1 MSDQPDQP
9 LVPSRALG
17 GLLQEAAPS
26 PLAGGLWYTARA
38 VGDGLEYRFAPG
50 ALAAARYLTA
60 DLLLDGNQLA
70 VFSLTLQEGEDG
82 ATFGLFFGALNQC
95 QARIRVPLEAVNQNR
110 WRYDR
115 EGAWLKPICALDRVD
130 LARVDRMTL
139 SILRMAE
146 EPVRFCLTPFAAT
159 AAEPPALTEPLLPK
173 GPLLDELGQST
184 LHDWPTKSWSVE
196 EVTRRLQAQLAEAPA
211 QRWPEGYSRWG
222 GWARRRVDGTGFFRT
237 HYDGRRWWLI
247 DPDGHPF
254 WSAGVDCVRVDTE
267 AAYDGLEAALTWR
280 PAPEGPYAAIYR
292 HPEHGHGREI
302 NYLAANLIR
311 AFGPDWRARWG
322 EIALAELR
330 RLGFNTVGNWS
341 EWPLASE
348 ALFPYVRPLE
358 PRFPRTPLVFRD
370 FPDVFH
376 PAFAEDAVLYAAQLR
391 ETAND
396 PAMIGYFLMNEPT
409 WGFAKE
415 SPAVGM
421 LLNTPVC
428 ATRRALAEFLAQRY
442 GDDARLCAAWQ
453 IDTSLAAIAEGPWQ
467 TPLTPAAERDLAAFS
482 AVMVE
487 KLFGTLSEACRQVD
501 PNHLNLGARYYTIP
515 PPWALDG
522 MRCFD
527 VFSMNCY
534 HAHVPP
540 EEVER
545 VSSRLERPVL
555 IGEWHFG
562 ALDVGLP
569 AGGIARV
576 RTQTDRG
583 RAFRVYTEQAAALRA
598 CIGVHYFTLYD
609 QSALG
614 RFDGECY
621 NIGFLDVTNRPYEPL
636 AEAARVTHERL
647 YEVALGEVLPFDDAP
662 EYLPPVFL

>member
-38 VGDGLEYRFAPG
+38 VGDGLEYRFAAG
-50 ALAAARYLTA
+50 ALAAARYLAA

-82 ATFGLFFGALNQC
+82 PTFGLFFGALNQC
-95 QARIRVPLEAVNQNR
+95 QARIRLPLEAVNQNR

-139 SILRMAE
+139 SIYRMAE
-146 EPVRFCLTPFAAT
+146 EPVRFCLTPFVAT
-159 AAEPPALTEPLLPK
+159 AVEPPVLTEPLLPK

-184 LHDWPTKSWSVE
+184 LHDWPTKSCSAE
-196 EVTRRLQAQLAEAPA
+196 EVTDRLKTQLALAPT

-222 GWARRRVDGTGFFRT
+222 GWARRRIEGTGFFRT
-237 HYDGRRWWLI
+237 YHDGRRWWLI
-247 DPDGHPF
+247 DPDGHLF

-267 AAYDGLEAALTWR
+267 AAYDGLETALSWHPDPT
-280 PAPEGPYAAIYR
+280 GPYAAAYR
-292 HPEHGHGREI
+292 HPERGHGREI

-311 AFGPDWRARWG
+311 AFGPGWRACWG

-330 RLGFNTVGNWS
+330 RVGFNTVGNWS

-358 PRFPRTPLVFRD
+358 PRFPNTPLVFRD

-421 LLNTPVC
+421 LFTTPVC
-428 ATRRALAEFLAQRY
+428 ATRRVLAEFLAQRY
-442 GDDARLCAAWQ
+442 GDDARLSGAWQ

-487 KLFGTLSEACRQVD
+487 KLFGTLSDACRQVD
-501 PNHLNLGARYYTIP
+501 PNHLNLGARYYTVP
-515 PPWALDG
+515 PAWALDA

-534 HAHVPP
+534 RARVPAD
-540 EEVER
+540 EVER
-545 VSSRLERPVL
+545 VSTRLERPVL

-569 AGGIARV
+569 SGGIARV
-576 RTQTDRG
+576 RTQADRG

-636 AEAARVTHERL
+636 AEAARATHERL

>member
-1 MSDQPDQP
+1 MNDQAVLP
-9 LVPSRALG
+9 LVPSRTLG
-17 GLLQEAAPS
+17 GLSQEAAPS

-38 VGDGLEYRFAPG
+38 VGDGLEYRFAAG

-82 ATFGLFFGALNQC
+82 PAFGLFFGALNQC
-95 QARIRVPLEAVNQNR
+95 QARIRAPLEAVNQNR

-130 LARVDRMTL
+130 LARVDRMSL

-159 AAEPPALTEPLLPK
+159 AAEPPALSDPLLPK

-184 LHDWPTKSWSVE
+184 LREWPDKSRSAE
-196 EVTRRLQAQLAEAPA
+196 EVTRRLQAQLVQAPA

-222 GWARRRVDGTGFFRT
+222 GWARRRIEGTGFFRT
-237 HYDGRRWWLI
+237 HHDGRRWWLI
-247 DPDGHPF
+247 DPDGHLF

-267 AAYDGLEAALTWR
+267 AAYDGLETALSWR
-280 PAPEGPYAAIYR
+280 PDPDGPYAAIYR
-292 HPEHGHGREI
+292 HPGHGHGREI

-348 ALFPYVRPLE
+348 ARFPYVRPLE
-358 PRFPRTPLVFRD
+358 PRFPHTPLVFRD

-376 PAFAEDAVLYAAQLR
+376 PAFAEDAALYAAQLR

-421 LLNTPVC
+421 LFNTPVC

-442 GDDARLCAAWQ
+442 GDDARLSAAWQ

-487 KLFGTLSEACRQVD
+487 KLFGTLGEACRQVD
-501 PNHLNLGARYYTIP
+501 PNHLNLGARYYTVP
-515 PPWALDG
+515 PAWALDA

-534 HAHVPP
+534 RARVPAD
-540 EEVER
+540 EIER
-545 VSSRLERPVL
+545 VSTRLERPVL

-569 AGGIARV
+569 SGGIARV
-576 RTQTDRG
+576 RTQADRG